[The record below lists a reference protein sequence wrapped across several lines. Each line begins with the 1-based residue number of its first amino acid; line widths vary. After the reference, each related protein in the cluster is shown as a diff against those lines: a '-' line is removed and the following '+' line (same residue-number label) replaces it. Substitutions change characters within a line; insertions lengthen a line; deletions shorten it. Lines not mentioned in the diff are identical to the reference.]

1 MEKAEA
7 LKIVR
12 EKGYEAQLIES
23 VLMFY
28 RVDNKPTYEE
38 VNKLVKEI
46 GYDASYGLTINRAS
60 GSRHIENDNEKIA
73 V

>member
-7 LKIVR
+7 LKIIK
-12 EKGYEAQLIES
+12 EKGYEAELINS

-28 RVDNKPTYEE
+28 KLDNKPTYEE
-38 VNKLVKEI
+38 VSRVVREI
-46 GYDASYGLTINRAS
+46 GYDASYGLTVNRVG